1 MKKLELKSP
10 KDKAEFVIY
19 ILNMV
24 LILLFISLIL
34 GFVGLLG
41 FYLFYGLTNVLFQC
55 IISIGICSILLYNS
69 ITYAKFKEIRTKFNN
84 QIFEKKPKKKEKS

>member
-1 MKKLELKSP
+1 MKKIELKSP
-10 KDKAEFVIY
+10 KEKVEFVIY

-24 LILLFISLIL
+24 LILLFIALIL
-34 GFVGLLG
+34 GFIGLLG
-41 FYLFYGLTNVLFQC
+41 FYLFYDLTNVVFKC

-69 ITYAKFKEIRTKFNN
+69 ITYAKFKEIRMKFNN